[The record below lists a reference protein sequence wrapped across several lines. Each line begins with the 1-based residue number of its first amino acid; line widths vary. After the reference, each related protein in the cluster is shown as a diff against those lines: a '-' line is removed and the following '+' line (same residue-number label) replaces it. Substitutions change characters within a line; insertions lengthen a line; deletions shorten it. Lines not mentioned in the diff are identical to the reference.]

1 MKQLET
7 TPWFICNKEDTNY
20 CVYVDTDS
28 NYYNAEPMLRHLY
41 PNFDTMS
48 EEERDEA
55 LEKIALTY
63 QDLITK
69 SYNNLALE
77 AFNIKDHRFDMKTEC
92 MIRAGYFRAT
102 RRYAQWITK
111 KEGVPTDDLDIKGLE
126 FMKAN
131 FPQIFSDFFKDVLQ
145 KVIKGTPQKEI
156 DGMLKDFRSKV
167 LADDMDIT
175 VLGNPTRV
183 KTLDKY
189 LASIPRPGEMFSIIA
204 QGAPAP
210 VKAAIKYNDLLTFWK
225 LDKQHSKIT
234 QGDKVK
240 WIYFKENPY
249 KIDALA
255 FLDFDLPEKIITL
268 LDKYADKNRAFESIL
283 ESKLQGFY
291 NDLEWELN
299 MNPYRN
305 LIFSF

>member
-1 MKQLET
+1 MKHLET
-7 TPWFICNKEDTNY
+7 TPGFICDKEDTNY

-28 NYYNAEPMLRHLY
+28 NYYNAEPLLRYLY
-41 PNFDTMS
+41 PNFDNMS

-55 LEKIALTY
+55 LEKIALKY

-69 SYNNLALE
+69 SYNTLALE
-77 AFNIKDHRFDMKTEC
+77 AFNIQDHRFDMKTEC
-92 MIRAGYFRAT
+92 MIRAGYFRAP

-145 KVIKGTPQKEI
+145 KVIKGTQQKEI
-156 DGMLKDFRSKV
+156 DEMLKSFRAKV
-167 LADDMDIT
+167 LADDMDLT

-204 QGAPAP
+204 QGAPAA

-234 QGDKVK
+234 QGDKIK
-240 WIYFKENPY
+240 WIYLKDNPY
-249 KIDALA
+249 RIDALA
-255 FLDFDLPEKIITL
+255 FLDFDMPDKIRTL
-268 LDKYADKNRAFESIL
+268 LSQYADTNKSFETIL
-283 ESKLQGFY
+283 ESKLAGFY
-291 NDLEWELN
+291 NDLGWDLN

-305 LIFSF
+305 MFFNF

>member
-1 MKQLET
+1 MKQLES
-7 TPWFICNKEDTNY
+7 TPWFICDKEDENY

-28 NYYNAEPMLRHLY
+28 NYYNAEPMLRKLY
-41 PNFDTMS
+41 PNFDSMS
-48 EEERDEA
+48 EEERDEK
-55 LEKIALTY
+55 LEEIALKY

-69 SYNNLALE
+69 SYDTLALE
-77 AFNIKDHRFDMKTEC
+77 AFNVKSHRLEMKTEC

-126 FMKAN
+126 FMKSN
-131 FPQIFSDFFKDVLQ
+131 YPKIFGDFFKDVLQ
-145 KVIKGTPQKEI
+145 RVIKGAPQKEI
-156 DGMLKDFRSKV
+156 DALLTNFRSEI
-167 LADDMDIT
+167 LTNTNIT
-175 VLGNPTRV
+175 ILGNPTRV

-189 LASIPRPGEMFSIIA
+189 LASPPKPGEMFSA
-204 QGAPAP
+204 VNQGAPAP
-210 VKAAIKYNDLLTFWK
+210 VKAAIKYNDLLTFWG
-225 LDKQHSKIT
+225 LDKKHSKIT

-249 KIDALA
+249 KIEALA

-268 LDKYADKNRAFESIL
+268 LEKYADTNRAFESIL

-291 NDLEWELN
+291 NDLGWELN

>member
-1 MKQLET
+1 
-7 TPWFICNKEDTNY
+7 DT
-20 CVYVDTDS
+20 
-28 NYYNAEPMLRHLY
+28 
-41 PNFDTMS
+41 
-48 EEERDEA
+48 
-55 LEKIALTY
+55 
-63 QDLITK
+63 
-69 SYNNLALE
+69 LALE
-77 AFNIKDHRFDMKTEC
+77 AFNVPKHRLEMKTEC

-126 FMKAN
+126 FMKSN
-131 FPQIFSDFFKDVLQ
+131 YPKIFGDFFKGVLQ
-145 KVIKGTPQKEI
+145 RVIKGAPQSEI
-156 DGMLKDFRSKV
+156 DSLLTDFRTKILSPDTN
-167 LADDMDIT
+167 LTI
-175 VLGNPTRV
+175 LGNPTRV

-189 LASIPRPGEMFSIIA
+189 LASPPRPGEMFSSIN

-240 WIYFKENPY
+240 WIYLKENPY
-249 KIDALA
+249 KIEALA
-255 FLDFDLPEKIITL
+255 FLDFDIPEKIITL

-291 NDLEWELN
+291 NDLGWELN

>member
-1 MKQLET
+1 MKQLES
-7 TPWFICNKEDTNY
+7 TPWFICDKEDENY

-28 NYYNAEPMLRHLY
+28 NYYNAEPMLRKLY
-41 PNFDTMS
+41 PNFDNMP
-48 EEERDEA
+48 EEEKDEK
-55 LEKIALTY
+55 LEKIALKY

-69 SYNNLALE
+69 SYDTLALE
-77 AFNIKDHRFDMKTEC
+77 AFNVKSHRLEMKTEC

-111 KEGVPTDDLDIKGLE
+111 KEGVSTDDLDIKGLE
-126 FMKAN
+126 FMKSN
-131 FPQIFSDFFKDVLQ
+131 YPKIFGDFFKDVLQ
-145 KVIKGTPQKEI
+145 RVIKGSPQKEI
-156 DGMLKDFRSKV
+156 DALLTDFRAKM
-167 LADDMDIT
+167 LTNTNIT
-175 VLGNPTRV
+175 ILGNPTRV

-189 LASIPRPGEMFSIIA
+189 LASHPRPGEMFSA
-204 QGAPAP
+204 VNQGAPAP
-210 VKAAIKYNDLLTFWK
+210 VKAAIKYNDLLTFWG
-225 LDKQHSKIT
+225 LDKKHSKIT

-249 KIDALA
+249 KIEALA
-255 FLDFDLPEKIITL
+255 FLDFDLPEKIIIL
-268 LDKYADKNRAFESIL
+268 LEKYADTNRAFESIL

-291 NDLEWELN
+291 NDLGWELN

>member
-1 MKQLET
+1 MKQLES
-7 TPWFICNKEDTNY
+7 TPWFICDKEDENY

-28 NYYNAEPMLRHLY
+28 NYYNAEPMLRKLY
-41 PNFDTMS
+41 PNFDSMS
-48 EEERDEA
+48 EEERDEK
-55 LEKIALTY
+55 LEEIALKY

-69 SYNNLALE
+69 SYDTLALE
-77 AFNIKDHRFDMKTEC
+77 AFNVKSHRLEMKTEC

-126 FMKAN
+126 FMKSN
-131 FPQIFSDFFKDVLQ
+131 YPKIFGDFFKDVLQ
-145 KVIKGTPQKEI
+145 RVIKGAPQKEI
-156 DGMLKDFRSKV
+156 DALLTDFRAKM
-167 LADDMDIT
+167 LTNTNIT
-175 VLGNPTRV
+175 ILGNPTRV

-189 LASIPRPGEMFSIIA
+189 LASPPKPGEMFSA
-204 QGAPAP
+204 VNQGAPAP
-210 VKAAIKYNDLLTFWK
+210 VKAAIKYNDLLTFWG
-225 LDKQHSKIT
+225 LDKKHSKIT

-249 KIDALA
+249 KIEALA

-268 LDKYADKNRAFESIL
+268 LETYADTNRAFESIL

-291 NDLEWELN
+291 NDLGWELN

>member
-1 MKQLET
+1 MKQLES
-7 TPWFICNKEDTNY
+7 TPWFICDKEDENY

-28 NYYNAEPMLRHLY
+28 NYYNAEPMLRKLY
-41 PNFDTMS
+41 PNFDNMS
-48 EEERDEA
+48 EEERDEK
-55 LEKIALTY
+55 LEEIALKY

-69 SYNNLALE
+69 SYDTLALE
-77 AFNIKDHRFDMKTEC
+77 AFNVKSHRLEMKTEC

-126 FMKAN
+126 FMKSN
-131 FPQIFSDFFKDVLQ
+131 YPKVFGDFFKDVLQ
-145 KVIKGTPQKEI
+145 RVIKGAPQKEI
-156 DGMLKDFRSKV
+156 DALLTDFRAEM
-167 LADDMDIT
+167 LTNTNIT
-175 VLGNPTRV
+175 ILGNPTRV

-189 LASIPRPGEMFSIIA
+189 LASPPKPGEMFSA
-204 QGAPAP
+204 VNQGAPAP
-210 VKAAIKYNDLLTFWK
+210 VKAAIKYNDLLTFWG
-225 LDKQHSKIT
+225 LDKKHSKIT

-249 KIDALA
+249 KIEALA

-268 LDKYADKNRAFESIL
+268 LEKYADTNRAFESIL

-291 NDLEWELN
+291 NDLGWELN

>member
-1 MKQLET
+1 MKQLES
-7 TPWFICNKEDTNY
+7 TPWFICDKEDENY

-28 NYYNAEPMLRHLY
+28 NYYNAEPMLRKLY
-41 PNFDTMS
+41 PNFDSMS
-48 EEERDEA
+48 EEERDEK
-55 LEKIALTY
+55 LEEIALKY

-69 SYNNLALE
+69 SYDTLALE
-77 AFNIKDHRFDMKTEC
+77 AFNVKSHRLEMKTEC

-126 FMKAN
+126 FMKSN
-131 FPQIFSDFFKDVLQ
+131 YPKIFGDFFKDVLQ
-145 KVIKGTPQKEI
+145 RVIKGAPQKEI
-156 DGMLKDFRSKV
+156 DALLTDFRAEM
-167 LADDMDIT
+167 LTNTNIT
-175 VLGNPTRV
+175 ILGNPTRV

-189 LASIPRPGEMFSIIA
+189 LASPPKPGEMFSA
-204 QGAPAP
+204 VNQGAPAP
-210 VKAAIKYNDLLTFWK
+210 VKAAIKYNDLLTFWG
-225 LDKQHSKIT
+225 LDKKHSKIT

-249 KIDALA
+249 KIEALA

-268 LDKYADKNRAFESIL
+268 LEKYADTNRAFESIL

-291 NDLEWELN
+291 NDLGWELN